1 MMSGTAFRRLLL
13 VPICLLAGCAGEPA
27 IEIRPGIDGCHECH
41 MTIDQLKQASGY
53 VLNRE
58 FLTFDSPGCLLRSIE
73 ALPKSERPQP
83 ANIYFA
89 DYRDGTLNSAE
100 TSAFLLTSHI
110 PTVMNS
116 GALTFA
122 NRDAA
127 EDVREHGDEV
137 VTDWAGYRT
146 MRGTPDMV
154 LDLELG
160 PNGLVPEIIEV
171 HKDDLIQ
178 LNVVGRGLSND
189 LSFTVRGYPEAGEA
203 MIPAGS
209 GSAVFR
215 LLAFRPGA
223 GFPVVDADG
232 RSLGMIRVAGA
243 HTADEEAN

>member
-1 MMSGTAFRRLLL
+1 MSGTGFRKL
-13 VPICLLAGCAGEPA
+13 VLVLFCLLTGCAGEPA

-41 MTIDQLKQASGY
+41 MTIDQLNQASGY

-73 ALPKSERPQP
+73 ALPKSERPQH
-83 ANIYFA
+83 ADIYFA

-127 EDVREHGDEV
+127 ENVREHGDEI
-137 VTDWAGYRT
+137 VTDWVGYRT
-146 MRGTPDMV
+146 MRGTPDIV
-154 LDLELG
+154 LDVELG
-160 PNGLVPEIIEV
+160 PDGMAPEIIEV
-171 HKDDLIQ
+171 NKDDLVQ
-178 LNVVGRGLSND
+178 LNLVGRGLPSE
-189 LSFTVRGYPEAGEA
+189 LSITVRGYPEAGETIVPAEGGTA
-203 MIPAGS
+203 ML
-209 GSAVFR
+209 R
-215 LLAFRPGA
+215 LLASKPGT
-223 GFPVVDADG
+223 GFPVIAADG
-232 RSLGMIRVAGA
+232 RSIGMLRVAGA